1 MKCKVEVLFN
11 FVLLCKRTIFLDC
24 LHSQLI
30 VSIGFASFMNEMK
43 YLSNFV
49 PLEQKINRYHRNKE
63 KHDSN
68 GQTFI

>member
-30 VSIGFASFMNEMK
+30 VSIGFASFMNKMK
-43 YLSNFV
+43 DLSNFV
-49 PLEQKINRYHRNKE
+49 PHDQKINTYHRTKE